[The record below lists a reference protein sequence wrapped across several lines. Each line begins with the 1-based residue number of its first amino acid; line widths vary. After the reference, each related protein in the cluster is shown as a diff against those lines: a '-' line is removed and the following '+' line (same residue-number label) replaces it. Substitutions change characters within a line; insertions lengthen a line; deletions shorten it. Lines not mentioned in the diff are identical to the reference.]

1 MSDATAPRSS
11 EAPASAD
18 GNRSDLSPTDREIN
32 TSLVQAEGQDA
43 KGDSSGDGE
52 GKADNKQKRKR
63 TRYVFDIGARYF

>member
-1 MSDATAPRSS
+1 
-11 EAPASAD
+11 
-18 GNRSDLSPTDREIN
+18 
-32 TSLVQAEGQDA
+32 VQAEGQDA